1 MMPDVIGTCYGKV
14 EEFMEITPAL
24 WSIRE
29 SPMLP
34 RRWESCGLCPLFLRK
49 NGTGQRGIMRFNENQ
64 TGMIFRTGRE
74 IDMITEY
81 LIKEQ

>member
-34 RRWESCGLCPLFLRK
+34 RRWESCGLCPCFSGK
-49 NGTGQRGIMRFNENQ
+49 M
-64 TGMIFRTGRE
+64 GRDSGE
-74 IDMITEY
+74 LCGLMKIR
-81 LIKEQ
+81 QG